1 MTDYFIR
8 KGETP
13 EISRLVTISERKDG
27 NIHFANES
35 GGPRYFTPEGEFAER
50 FEQVPE
56 ATMERLFKTYS
67 PITVT
72 ALEGDGAMDGFTNG
86 QTWNGFEVP
95 LFTKETILEAL
106 ADGGHLAT
114 PDIHS
119 NTRFFFDAATN
130 DLYEITTEDGE
141 IRPEFDM
148 KVLEQFL
155 TQPRRIEEIDA
166 FGETLSLRINK
177 VHRTAIVIDG
187 ESESAVV
194 YAIGNG
200 WCWEKMERFENK
212 VENSVTSAPR
222 M

>member
-13 EISRLVTISERKDG
+13 ALARFVTITERRDG
-27 NIHFANES
+27 NVHFANAW
-35 GGPRYFTPEGEFAER
+35 GGYGYYAPENEFGDR

-56 ATMERLFKTYS
+56 ATVKHLLGTYS

-86 QTWNGFEVP
+86 QKWNGFEVP
-95 LFTKETILEAL
+95 LFTKETVLEAL

-119 NTRFFFDAATN
+119 NTRFFFDATTN
-130 DLYEITTEDGE
+130 DLYEITTEDGD
-141 IRPEFDM
+141 IPADFNM
-148 KVLEQFL
+148 KVIEQFL
-155 TQPRRIEEIDA
+155 TEPRKIEEIDA
-166 FGETLSLRINK
+166 FAETLSLRINP

-187 ESESAVV
+187 ESEPAVV

-200 WCWEKMERFENK
+200 WCWEKMERFEK
-212 VENSVTSAPR
+212 KAETSAPR